1 MTLNVDSSTSRRSSF
16 QRKLE
21 SSAFSLDAQTSKSP
35 DDSLRSPLRG
45 RPLDVL
51 RALRLSSF
59 RWNDGFVGAIG
70 KFVRRAFLLL
80 MLALLPFGAHAAD
93 TASTTTS
100 ASSPI
105 APIAPISSSPAGIP
119 VLTVQNAGSGQNWS
133 LSLQVVALMTVLT
146 MLPAVLLM
154 MTSFT
159 RIIIVLSFL
168 RQALATQST
177 PPNQVLLGLALF
189 LTMFVM
195 SPVLN
200 RAYQDGVKPYMDH
213 TMSADQAIP
222 AAAAPF
228 KRFMLDQTRDADL
241 QLFTRLAKDQPYA
254 SKEDVPFRVAMP
266 AFITSELKT
275 AFQMGFL
282 LFVPFLVIDLVV
294 ASVLMSMGMAM
305 VSPTIIS
312 LPFKIMLFV
321 MVDGWS
327 LLIGTLA
334 GSFYT

>member
-1 MTLNVDSSTSRRSSF
+1 MK
-16 QRKLE
+16 KLFHCI
-21 SSAFSLDAQTSKSP
+21 A
-35 DDSLRSPLRG
+35 
-45 RPLDVL
+45 V
-51 RALRLSSF
+51 
-59 RWNDGFVGAIG
+59 
-70 KFVRRAFLLL
+70 LLL
-80 MLALLPFGAHAAD
+80 LVVIPFGAHAA
-93 TASTTTS
+93 TTTTTTPSS
-100 ASSPI
+100 AMNPI
-105 APIAPISSSPAGIP
+105 APIAPISSSAGIP
-119 VLTVQNAGSGQNWS
+119 VLTVQNAGAGQNWS

-195 SPVLN
+195 SPVIN
-200 RAYQDGVKPYMDH
+200 HAYESGVKPYMDH
-213 TMSADQAIP
+213 QMSAEDAIP

-228 KRFMLDQTRDADL
+228 KHFMLDQTRDSDL
-241 QLFTRLAKDQPYA
+241 QLFTRLAKEQPYA
-254 SKEDVPFRVAMP
+254 SKDDVPFRVAMP
-266 AFITSELKT
+266 AFMTSELKT

-282 LFVPFLVIDLVV
+282 LFIPFLVIDVVV

-305 VSPTIIS
+305 VSPSIIS